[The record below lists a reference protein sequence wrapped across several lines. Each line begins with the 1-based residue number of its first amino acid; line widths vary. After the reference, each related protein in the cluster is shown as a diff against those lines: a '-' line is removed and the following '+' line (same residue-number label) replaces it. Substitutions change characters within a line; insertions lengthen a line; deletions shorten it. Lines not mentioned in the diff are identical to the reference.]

1 QDPAEAHPGERKAGP
16 AAPRGPAPRG
26 PVAPRG
32 PAPNGP
38 AAPRGPAP
46 PGPEDPRGQ
55 APRCPAPRSDGGK
68 AAEVAEDGS
77 TPSRPS
83 ESLAAENVKKGTSK
97 AETFRDEAGENLKAQ
112 MEAASTAGGV
122 AEIAFE
128 NIDRLTTEEIA
139 EERPRSLS
147 QLVWSLGKFRQRQH
161 RTSPLPEHGIEDRV
175 RHPRLRRAPR
185 HERGDCSHL
194 DLTNTLWGLARLY
207 PDAGGSRASGTEL
220 AVAAAFQA
228 LVRGCIDK
236 VAMLTPQCLANSF
249 WAMGRLKVR
258 GADVDRFV
266 DRALKALAS
275 AAPLSSFTSQGL
287 ANVLWGLAQLRT
299 IGVGR
304 DPQDRT
310 VRRAVVAL
318 VEASEGCLQNFQPQE
333 SSAWRR
339 GPWRNSTLLARPRS
353 GTSRGGGA
361 RACGHRRWTPCCSDS
376 RRWRHGACTC
386 SRTRAFPTS
395 LGPWR
400 SSISRGRRAGHGPRA
415 RLLRGSDQV
424 RHQGALEILGAGNR
438 QPPVGLRARGVPRD
452 EPPGEGPEEGERA
465 DGRSV
470 LGRRQCHDRA
480 YE

>member
-1 QDPAEAHPGERKAGP
+1 E
-16 AAPRGPAPRG
+16 
-26 PVAPRG
+26 
-32 PAPNGP
+32 
-38 AAPRGPAP
+38 
-46 PGPEDPRGQ
+46 EDQ
-55 APRCPAPRSDGGK
+55 Q
-68 AAEVAEDGS
+68 E
-77 TPSRPS
+77 
-83 ESLAAENVKKGTSK
+83 
-97 AETFRDEAGENLKAQ
+97 
-112 MEAASTAGGV
+112 
-122 AEIAFE
+122 
-128 NIDRLTTEEIA
+128 

-161 RTSPLPEHGIEDRV
+161 RTSPLPEHGIEECVIHVCGVLPDMK
-175 RHPRLRRAPR
+175 
-185 HERGDCSHL
+185 EDCSHL

-333 SSAWRR
+333 LSMAAWSLAKLYASSKATVGDQSRR
-339 GPWRNSTLLARPRS
+339 G
-353 GTSRGGGA
+353 
-361 RACGHRRWTPCCSDS
+361 
-376 RRWRHGACTC
+376 
-386 SRTRAFPTS
+386 
-395 LGPWR
+395 R
-400 SSISRGRRAGHGPRA
+400 SSMRPPQVDTMLLRLAEVATRCVHLFEDQGISNITWAMAILDLTGKEPAMAPVRGFFEAVIKFATKELWKYSAQAIANLLWACVRVEFPATNRRAREKA
-415 RLLRGSDQV
+415 SERM
-424 RHQGALEILGAGNR
+424 GALCSA
-438 QPPVGLRARGVPRD
+438 VASVMT
-452 EPPGEGPEEGERA
+452 ERMNE
-465 DGRSV
+465 GRSV
-470 LGRRQCHDRA
+470 TWRDLSG
-480 YE
+480 